1 MRRGRI
7 FIYLA
12 LIVLIGV
19 AGAGYYLWKTTMAT
33 PPGGTGTES
42 TPELR
47 YVDIVTAGQNIYPG
61 APITDA
67 MLSTIQIPENNL
79 VQGLFTS
86 KSDLV
91 NMYALYMIAQG
102 IPITDSM
109 VSITPGNVN
118 LPGSIW
124 APFIPQGLTA
134 VSVPISRFSSMAFG
148 IRDGDYVNVIVSVLL
163 VDVDPISQSAN
174 PNRLANIDV
183 SDTGGLTISNSEVI
197 EGHFEIDEF
206 SQLLLYIQPSET
218 QRPRLVS
225 QMIMQNIQVLHVGTF
240 PLPGEPVSDTLIASS
255 LGSGATPTPAAPEE
269 QALVT
274 ISKPDI
280 MTLMVSPQDAV
291 LLTYLVYSGAQI
303 TMTLRNPNDQ
313 DPAPQPDAA
322 MLEYL
327 LTQYNIPIPAKLPY
341 ALEPRVNQLTSPRLN
356 NDATATPS
364 R

>member
-1 MRRGRI
+1 
-7 FIYLA
+7 
-12 LIVLIGV
+12 
-19 AGAGYYLWKTTMAT
+19 
-33 PPGGTGTES
+33 
-42 TPELR
+42 
-47 YVDIVTAGQNIYPG
+47 
-61 APITDA
+61 
-67 MLSTIQIPENNL
+67 
-79 VQGLFTS
+79 
-86 KSDLV
+86 
-91 NMYALYMIAQG
+91 MYALYMIAQG

>member
-12 LIVLIGV
+12 LIVFIGV
-19 AGAGYYLWKTTMAT
+19 AGAGYYFWNMSTAT
-33 PPGGTGTES
+33 PPGGSGTEL
-42 TPELR
+42 TPESR

-61 APITDA
+61 APIDES
-67 MLSTIQIPENNL
+67 MLSTIQIPENTL
-79 VQGLFTS
+79 VQGLFTN
-86 KSDLV
+86 KSDLI
-91 NMYALYMIAQG
+91 NMYAKLMIAQG

-148 IRDGDYVNVIVSVLL
+148 IRDGDYVNVIVSLL
-163 VDVDPISQSAN
+163 VVDVDPLSQSAN
-174 PNRLANIDV
+174 PNRLANIEIT
-183 SDTGGLTISNSEVI
+183 DTGGLTITNSDVI

-206 SQLLLYIQPSET
+206 SQLLFYIQPSET

-225 QMIMQNIQVLHVGTF
+225 QMIMQKIQVLHVGTF
-240 PLPGEPVSDTLIASS
+240 PLPGESISDTL
-255 LGSGATPTPAAPEE
+255 LGAALGAGPTPTPAPADAQTPVSI
-269 QALVT
+269 A
-274 ISKPDI
+274 KPDI
-280 MTLMVSPQDAV
+280 ITLMVSPQDAV
-291 LLTYLVYSGAQI
+291 MLTYLVYSGAHI
-303 TMTLRNPNDQ
+303 TMTLRNPNDKE
-313 DPAPQPDAA
+313 PAPQPDAA

-341 ALEPRVNQLTSPRLN
+341 AVEPRVDQLVSPRLSG
-356 NDATATPS
+356 DATATPS